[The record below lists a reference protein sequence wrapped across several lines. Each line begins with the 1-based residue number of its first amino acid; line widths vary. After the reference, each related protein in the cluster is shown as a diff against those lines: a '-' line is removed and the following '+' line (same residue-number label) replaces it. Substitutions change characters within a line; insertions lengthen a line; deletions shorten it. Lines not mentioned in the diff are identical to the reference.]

1 MTVAGRTTAAAGAA
15 APVRLARGTAAAGP
29 ALTRLIS
36 EKGLIRAAAHVAC
49 WVPFIACA
57 VDSWRGPWRAVGD
70 GAQIAITSWTTFSAH
85 FPLIGKSNELPHNP
99 HDLGPLQFWLMAV
112 PVHADTDRGLLWG
125 AALLAILAASLTV
138 EAAYSVR
145 GETGGLLASGVVIA
159 TVAWFP
165 GFAAWPFDNPN
176 YGMMY
181 FLAALSSCLAVL
193 AGHRNWWP
201 VLVITASIA
210 AQAYLA
216 YAAASVGLV
225 LIAAVAGL
233 AGALRAKGSYWWLLG
248 GLFAGV
254 ACWTAPL
261 VQQFTSPAGQG
272 NLSLLLHD
280 DTGRQVGFGFAMKVM
295 ASLVTPSSLW
305 WRVGAK
311 PPPNL
316 YQLLNSKPTA
326 LGLVILAIIGASLV
340 IAVCWLRSREL
351 ASLAAISLLV
361 SVTAAATFAH
371 IPLQTRTN
379 AIGGPHQAFGDL
391 PLIFIMFIAALLTW
405 LTVIGVTVVAAGRL
419 IRSRRGRVGTTR
431 VAAVGL
437 LMTALLL
444 LGARTV
450 ADYRGSGLDSLR
462 VSTALVAIER
472 SAPTH
477 KMITVSVYSA
487 SKVGVYPVKL
497 GLYWALPRSGYQFDT
512 QRSSRTLSITQVTV
526 VLHGSGMSV
535 RIKPTTCRPP
545 ADTPAMRHWLCAP
558 SHRPRRPTRS
568 TRRASVGNWSI
579 QAARRLSSYTFW
591 PTMATG
597 TGTWNRS
604 SLFFSTVISLQT
616 T

>member
-36 EKGLIRAAAHVAC
+36 EKWLIRAAAHVAC

-225 LIAAVAGL
+225 LIAAVVGL
-233 AGALRAKGSYWWLLG
+233 AGAFRAKGGYWWLLG
-248 GLFAGV
+248 GLIAGI

-316 YQLLNSKPTA
+316 YQLLSSKPTA

-351 ASLAAISLLV
+351 AGLAAISLLV

-405 LTVIGVTVVAAGRL
+405 LAVIGVTVVAAARL
-419 IRSRRGRVGTTR
+419 ISNRRAAGRAQSASGR
-431 VAAVGL
+431 DPGGGSGPGHDRAAP
-437 LMTALLL
+437 AR
-444 LGARTV
+444 GA
-450 ADYRGSGLDSLR
+450 DGSGLPGLGNRLTAREHRAGRYRAVSAHAQDDHGVGLFGQQGRR
-462 VSTALVAIER
+462 VPGEAGPVLGAAPRWLPVRHSAKQPTLSNNASHCRAARVRDDR
-472 SAPTH
+472 SHQA
-477 KMITVSVYSA
+477 KD
-487 SKVGVYPVKL
+487 
-497 GLYWALPRSGYQFDT
+497 LP
-512 QRSSRTLSITQVTV
+512 SSR
-526 VLHGSGMSV
+526 
-535 RIKPTTCRPP
+535 
-545 ADTPAMRHWLCAP
+545 
-558 SHRPRRPTRS
+558 
-568 TRRASVGNWSI
+568 
-579 QAARRLSSYTFW
+579 
-591 PTMATG
+591 
-597 TGTWNRS
+597 
-604 SLFFSTVISLQT
+604 
-616 T
+616 